1 MFSVEDLLIS
11 HGYKLPT
18 NTPDP
23 YENKSDGCHY
33 EISQKREGRG
43 TFNGYETD
51 YGVHC
56 LNKNSLVKGY
66 YSDNEDKQGNQ
77 KRTTNTTNFTKAE
90 GCASTL
96 LCSVVGS
103 YGSVPLRGS
112 SRQKTDKDIAHWRR
126 RGQDFSVL
134 LGYTDK
140 GNTRTN
146 QSNTTSLQG
155 TQNSKNGSGTA
166 KEDWPVVEGATENVM
181 RQDGLASKSSFSYK
195 QRKLNTETWT
205 DSTKSQKQV
214 SENKDG
220 EALCQ
225 DSYSLEYRRNGLG
238 SQYGEKSS
246 SLPRG
251 FLSQNMA
258 HVSQPSVSSNCLPGV
273 KRVAPYPNNS
283 MHLDLNQD
291 SRTGNSFHN
300 LPKPKY
306 GRPDRPPMYHLH
318 QQTRRTVEAGKV
330 QEDQSKAEPNQS
342 TNISELGHDFCI
354 QESNI
359 EPPVYVPPPSYKSP
373 PAPNVSQ
380 IPDCGMYFSD
390 DLQHHWEQS
399 NNMKAQLP
407 ADNFGTDGQNS
418 TKSCVSFEN
427 DELNTHMGDYASSI
441 QYIPFDD
448 PRIRHIKMGQAEGHL
463 NNTKEIENTGL
474 VGFLGLQGR
483 HMEEQHHVRTRM
495 DTQDLLSN
503 VTYGAVMGYPADRN
517 TCLDT
522 STTSYKKHV
531 VPDHADSTTAG
542 CEKAALRYDK
552 RDKHSQKKE
561 DSHDACENQTKACDA
576 ETEIQCRISSRKKM
590 NETIFCLV
598 SVPVTAVLCQPD
610 KDKNNNDFTQS
621 KDKIVQVDDN
631 SISFH
636 EQRFQSSL
644 STDLEMHVSNQNR
657 LEKQEDYRQEEYKQ
671 TDDVKLHKSKKHK
684 ELRYSGS
691 WPGDHC
697 KDQPPE
703 AIFPQED
710 RNSEFFSG
718 ANLSKQNDTNFGPN
732 SAASL
737 PAMRSKKLAGD
748 NGQTT
753 YSINGQRRF
762 TPSIKSAF
770 SRTMSCES
778 HLYKPKTYPSVASR
792 LLSGSTNGKEKSI
805 FTKPEVV
812 KGEVLGS
819 CNSKEPFG
827 QFLLKPANRRPCDA
841 IGELEFLNKE
851 LQERESD
858 QNSSLLEKD
867 KEQLHDWCSG
877 EMLNSITAHEPKK
890 QTYYEKRPKK
900 KVQGNAML
908 QTGIVK
914 SKSESGSNDVE
925 CDGSHVFSGCEF
937 PLPVKNC
944 TGQSSRTSEESTL
957 TKNDREDLEAENKKN
972 KDCVYSERQV
982 STHRLLKSYSLNSGT
997 TKQHPIS
1004 SFWEAHEDQFY
1015 LDDVLMSLKKESE
1028 KTVPE
1033 NYDLI
1038 AKGTDVRLLSVNR
1051 NQGLSASDSRG
1062 LRTDGNSEINRSMS
1076 YTYHENQ
1083 ETLDIPESESLQA
1096 RASRILGIEVAEDS
1110 INDRARQSQYLSSE
1124 VSALHNE
1131 CFERE
1136 RFSGATQTKEETG
1149 HGGLLEIEN
1158 YDLNENTP
1166 SNGGLNMLSE
1176 SCSPTYTFQK
1186 FSNNHNVSLSPE
1198 TELEQLKL
1206 EKQEHDESNL
1216 CQSMPLSIIQRKAA
1230 TTPSSERKTRSTS
1243 KMIETLQEKLAC
1255 TPQRTATDRLF
1266 RMTEVHSV
1274 SRMRRLSIKRS
1285 DSGDEADVEK
1295 EPHKSEED
1303 EVSERT
1309 FVSKELSH
1317 KITIQTSAVSKRIIS
1332 LDETPNVTT
1341 RSSKKFEDD
1350 ILYIDS
1356 YDPTR
1361 VERV

>member
-43 TFNGYETD
+43 TLNGYETNN
-51 YGVHC
+51 GVHS

-66 YSDNEDKQGNQ
+66 YSDNEDEQGNQ
-77 KRTTNTTNFTKAE
+77 KKTTNTTNFTKAE

-96 LCSVVGS
+96 LSSAVGS

-126 RGQDFSVL
+126 RGQDFSGL

-146 QSNTTSLQG
+146 QSSTTSLPG
-155 TQNSKNGSGTA
+155 TRNSNYGSGTS
-166 KEDWPVVEGATENVM
+166 KEDWPVVEGTTENVM
-181 RQDGLASKSSFSYK
+181 RPDGLASKASFSYK
-195 QRKLNTETWT
+195 LRELNTETWT
-205 DSTKSQKQV
+205 NSPKSQNQV

-220 EALCQ
+220 EALFQ
-225 DSYSLEYRRNGLG
+225 DSYSLEYRRNALG

-258 HVSQPSVSSNCLPGV
+258 HVGQPSVSSNNCLPGV
-273 KRVAPYPNNS
+273 KSVASYPKNS
-283 MHLDLNQD
+283 MHLDLNQN

-318 QQTRRTVEAGKV
+318 QQTRGTVEAGRV
-330 QEDQSKAEPNQS
+330 QEDQSKAEPSQS
-342 TNISELGHDFCI
+342 TNISEPVQDFCI
-354 QESNI
+354 QESSI

-373 PAPNVSQ
+373 PGPNVSQ
-380 IPDCGMYFSD
+380 IPDCSMYFSD
-390 DLQHHWEQS
+390 DPQHHWEHS
-399 NNMKAQLP
+399 NNMKVQLP
-407 ADNFGTDGQNS
+407 AYNFGTDGQYS
-418 TKSCVSFEN
+418 TKSCASFEN
-427 DELNTHMGDYASSI
+427 DELNTHMGDHASSI

-448 PRIRHIKMGQAEGHL
+448 PRIRHIKMGQSEGHL
-463 NNTKEIENTGL
+463 NNTKEMENKGL
-474 VGFLGLQGR
+474 MGFQGLQGKN
-483 HMEEQHHVRTRM
+483 MEDRHHVRTGM
-495 DTQDLLSN
+495 DTQDVLSN
-503 VTYGAVMGYPADRN
+503 VTYGAVMGNPADRN
-517 TCLDT
+517 TGLNT
-522 STTSYKKHV
+522 FTTSYKNHV
-531 VPDHADSTTAG
+531 VPDHVDSATAG

-552 RDKHSQKKE
+552 KDKHSQKKE
-561 DSHDACENQTKACDA
+561 DSHDACENQTKICEA

-621 KDKIVQVDDN
+621 KEKIVQVDDN

-644 STDLEMHVSNQNR
+644 STDLEMQVSNQNR
-657 LEKQEDYRQEEYKQ
+657 LEKQEEYRQEEYKQ
-671 TDDVKLHKSKKHK
+671 TDDVKLSKSKKHK

-703 AIFPQED
+703 AIFPREVQ
-710 RNSEFFSG
+710 NSESFSG
-718 ANLSKQNDTNFGPN
+718 ANLSKENDTNFGAN

-737 PAMRSKKLAGD
+737 PAMRSKKQAVD
-748 NGQTT
+748 YGQTT
-753 YSINGQRRF
+753 CSINGQRRF

-792 LLSGSTNGKEKSI
+792 LLSESTNGKEKSI
-805 FTKPEVV
+805 LTRPEVV

-819 CNSKEPFG
+819 CNSNEPFG

-841 IGELEFLNKE
+841 ISELEFLNKE
-851 LQERESD
+851 FQERESD
-858 QNSSLLEKD
+858 QNSSLVEKD
-867 KEQLHDWCSG
+867 KEQLHEWCSG
-877 EMLNSITAHEPKK
+877 EMLNLITAHESKK
-890 QTYYEKRPKK
+890 QTDFENRTKK
-900 KVQGNAML
+900 KVQGIVML
-908 QTGIVK
+908 QTGRAGV
-914 SKSESGSNDVE
+914 KSESVSNDVK
-925 CDGSHVFSGCEF
+925 CDRSQVFSGLEF

-944 TGQSSRTSEESTL
+944 TGQSSRTSEENAL
-957 TKNDREDLEAENKKN
+957 TKNDRGNLEAKNIKN
-972 KDCVYSERQV
+972 KNCVYNKRQV
-982 STHRLLKSYSLNSGT
+982 PTNRLLKSYSLNSAT

-1004 SFWEAHEDQFY
+1004 TFWETHNDQFY

-1028 KTVPE
+1028 KAVPE
-1033 NYDLI
+1033 NDDLI
-1038 AKGTDVRLLSVNR
+1038 AKETDVRLLSANR
-1051 NQGLSASDSRG
+1051 NRGLPDSDSSGQRI
-1062 LRTDGNSEINRSMS
+1062 DDNSENRSMC
-1076 YTYHENQ
+1076 YKYHESQ

-1110 INDRARQSQYLSSE
+1110 INDQGSQSQYLSSE
-1124 VSALHNE
+1124 VSPLHNE

-1149 HGGLLEIEN
+1149 QNCLSEIVN
-1158 YDLNENTP
+1158 YDLNENSA
-1166 SNGGLNMLSE
+1166 SNGELNMLSE
-1176 SCSPTYTFQK
+1176 SCSPTYTFLK
-1186 FSNNHNVSLSPE
+1186 FRNHHNSSLSPE

-1206 EKQEHDESNL
+1206 EKQEHDESRL
-1216 CQSMPLSIIQRKAA
+1216 CQSMPFSISQRKAV
-1230 TTPSSERKTRSTS
+1230 TPSSERKTRSTS
-1243 KMIETLQEKLAC
+1243 KMIETLQGKLAS

-1285 DSGDEADVEK
+1285 DSGDEADAEK
-1295 EPHKSEED
+1295 EPHKSEE
-1303 EVSERT
+1303 EEMSERT
-1309 FVSKELSH
+1309 FVSNEVSR

-1341 RSSKKFEDD
+1341 KSKKFEDD
-1350 ILYIDS
+1350 TFYIDS